1 MSGRGTT
8 RYRWSRAYGLR
19 FVGMSAV
26 VLGVLWMIAAVL
38 GFPRWSLVAL
48 AAAGIVVVASLVR
61 FVVVPPVL
69 LELSVDGYR
78 LRHVRGGGVAA
89 AGWTDVDS
97 VTGGTGDQGSLM
109 VVKLHAGGTT
119 VVPLVLL
126 GPQAVPAERAV
137 HESLNAAFGYRRLG
151 EH

>member
-1 MSGRGTT
+1 MSGGGTT
-8 RYRWSRAYGLR
+8 RYRWTRAYGLR

-48 AAAGIVVVASLVR
+48 AAAGIVVVACLVR

-78 LRHVRGGGVAA
+78 PNGETRYKRRDELAVNRNLVLGPEQLVRAPYDLEVAGVAA
-89 AGWTDVDS
+89 
-97 VTGGTGDQGSLM
+97 L
-109 VVKLHAGGTT
+109 
-119 VVPLVLL
+119 
-126 GPQAVPAERAV
+126 R
-137 HESLNAAFGYRRLG
+137 
-151 EH
+151 